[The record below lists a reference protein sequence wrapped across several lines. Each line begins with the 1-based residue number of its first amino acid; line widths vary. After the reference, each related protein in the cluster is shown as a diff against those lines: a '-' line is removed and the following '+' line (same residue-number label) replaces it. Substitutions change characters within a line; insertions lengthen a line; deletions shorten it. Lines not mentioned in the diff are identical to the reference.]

1 MIQSMFH
8 RDQNKSD
15 GMHSVWICREGDWQ
29 LVVIDDFLPVL
40 KEDDSEKLAFMSHTS
55 KEDELPEIW
64 PSLVEKAYAK
74 SLGSYAKILE
84 ADFPTI
90 LRDLTGAPCTI
101 LAIDDSKQLR
111 DEIEDALK
119 KGQFVAACAKDAGVG
134 ESKSNQIGI

>member
-1 MIQSMFH
+1 
-8 RDQNKSD
+8 
-15 GMHSVWICREGDWQ
+15 
-29 LVVIDDFLPVL
+29 
-40 KEDDSEKLAFMSHTS
+40 MSHTS

-134 ESKSNQIGI
+134 ESKSNQIGIQSGFSYPITASWPGDKVRLLNPFQTEINGFEYNNQLGGFIMNF